1 MVCIINLAQT
11 IGDPHIY
18 TLDQHKYTF
27 NRKGEFILIETTDK
41 SFTLQGRMVETQNG
55 TASVFSA
62 VVSKTNDSSTA
73 QFEIQTEGN
82 VTSLVCL
89 VNREKIDFNEL
100 KSQEFDG
107 VTVYESSNNS
117 FAATFSNG
125 AYLQVQEQNGFIS
138 LLTVGLPT
146 IFHNKT
152 NGLMGVFNGDSSD
165 DMTPRGSDDPLP
177 LNSTLQTIHEKFGIT
192 CEAQYYNELMLII
205 IIHWSRRIYAWA
217 RTKHFGCHSVILS
230 VCYPGMPL

>member
-18 TLDQHKYTF
+18 TLDQYKYTF
-27 NRKGEFILIETTDK
+27 NGKGEFILIETTDS

-62 VVSKTNDSSTA
+62 VVSKTDDSSTV
-73 QFEIQTEGN
+73 QFEIQREGN

-89 VNREKIDFNEL
+89 VNREKIDFSEI
-100 KSQEFDG
+100 KSQDFDG
-107 VTVYESSNNS
+107 VTVYDSRNNS
-117 FAATFSNG
+117 FVATFTSG

-146 IFHNKT
+146 SFHNKT
-152 NGLMGVFNGDSSD
+152 SGLMGVFNGDSND
-165 DMTPRGSDDPLP
+165 DMTPRGSDNPLP
-177 LNSTLQTIHEKFGIT
+177 LNSTLQTIHERFGIT

-205 IIHWSRRIYAWA
+205 IIH
-217 RTKHFGCHSVILS
+217 C
-230 VCYPGMPL
+230 